1 MSDFQ
6 SLAKFAA
13 TGISAVDPQDLPALC
28 DALIEQRRALWAER
42 LLVGSKGRPFLCALS
57 RLDALIA
64 DVRHTIEPTEET
76 AEEAR
81 ITACR
86 AAYDAYVVAFGC
98 DPS

>member
-1 MSDFQ
+1 MLDPQ

-13 TGISAVDPQDLPALC
+13 YGPRAVDPQDLPALC

-42 LLVGSKGRPFLCALS
+42 PPVGPKGRPFLCALS

-86 AAYDAYVVAFGC
+86 AAHAAYAVAFGC